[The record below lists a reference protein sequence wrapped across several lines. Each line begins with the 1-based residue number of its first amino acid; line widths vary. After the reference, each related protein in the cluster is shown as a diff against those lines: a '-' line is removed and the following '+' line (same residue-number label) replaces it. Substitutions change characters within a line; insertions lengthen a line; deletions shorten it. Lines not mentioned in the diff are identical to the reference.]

1 VQASPSILHP
11 LQIKHSVAAGLSEQ
25 GQFAE
30 KLKRTMETV
39 CNKMAIE
46 KFFFGGPNLMFLVQK
61 LEILWNAKENCN
73 RDEFSSSV
81 TNWHV

>member
-46 KFFFGGPNLMFLVQK
+46 KFLSIQADFFQIFLVFFWWSK
-61 LEILWNAKENCN
+61 SYVSCAEIGNFVECQGEL
-73 RDEFSSSV
+73 
-81 TNWHV
+81 